1 MIDDVIP
8 NKDNDMLFNMI
19 ILMGVVTI
27 IERVID
33 FAAGYIYAW
42 VGNNMVIDLRRVLY
56 NRLLCMPMD
65 FYDQYKVGDI
75 LDRMSSD
82 IRIVRNFIITTMLGI
97 LNNILRLI
105 SLITILCVL
114 DLKLFLFCSMTLI
127 IYFIGLVFFRERI
140 RVLTE
145 NIRRKQAEILNFVVE
160 RFSNIQL
167 INIQNT
173 YKHECAKFQD
183 IEKSLFKLNM
193 KGQIY
198 SSCLSGT
205 SGFAMSLVGGFLI
218 GWGSFQII
226 EGNYTLGSLTAF
238 MSYFIGLFGPINQL
252 YNTYFASVE
261 VSVSMKRLWEIIDQ
275 PTQFELNEAA
285 NTSFSFNQS
294 ISFCDV
300 NFSYG
305 NQKILTDLNLE
316 LVKGKKYALIGSN
329 GCGKTSL
336 VNLLCNF
343 YQPTSGN
350 ITIDGGDKNLRDV
363 DLVDMRKH
371 IALVTQNNQIFDD
384 TVVENILYGNW
395 NINRS
400 QVEAIASQV
409 GLKDYTDPDS
419 PLYNIRVGPNGSQ
432 LSGGQQQR
440 IAIGR
445 TMLKKADILI
455 FDEAT
460 SALDAPSETALLR
473 ELWNSYSDKTI
484 IFICH
489 QLNVIKDVDEII
501 CMDEGRIVERG
512 SHKDLF
518 QKRGKYWQ
526 MLRDSEGEE

>member
-1 MIDDVIP
+1 
-8 NKDNDMLFNMI
+8 
-19 ILMGVVTI
+19 
-27 IERVID
+27 
-33 FAAGYIYAW
+33 
-42 VGNNMVIDLRRVLY
+42 
-56 NRLLCMPMD
+56 
-65 FYDQYKVGDI
+65 
-75 LDRMSSD
+75 
-82 IRIVRNFIITTMLGI
+82 
-97 LNNILRLI
+97 
-105 SLITILCVL
+105 
-114 DLKLFLFCSMTLI
+114 
-127 IYFIGLVFFRERI
+127 
-140 RVLTE
+140 
-145 NIRRKQAEILNFVVE
+145 
-160 RFSNIQL
+160 
-167 INIQNT
+167 
-173 YKHECAKFQD
+173 
-183 IEKSLFKLNM
+183 
-193 KGQIY
+193 
-198 SSCLSGT
+198 
-205 SGFAMSLVGGFLI
+205 
-218 GWGSFQII
+218 
-226 EGNYTLGSLTAF
+226 
-238 MSYFIGLFGPINQL
+238 
-252 YNTYFASVE
+252 
-261 VSVSMKRLWEIIDQ
+261 MKRLWEIIDQ